1 MSQFRICAIVE
12 DKTGSSGGDL
22 VVWEAGHYIFW
33 KGQVRDLCRHAR
45 RKLKG

>member
-12 DKTGSSGGDL
+12 DKTGFSGRDL
-22 VVWEAGHYIFW
+22 VVLEAGRYIFC
-33 KGQVRDLCRHAR
+33 KRQVRDVWRHAG